1 MSYTYEII
9 EALYDK
15 YSIENREELAELANI
30 LFDLY
35 CATECSDFNN
45 EFVKLC
51 YNHNLNWENDNVPYN
66 RGSLYE

>member
-15 YSIENREELAELANI
+15 YSIEDRVELVELANI

-35 CATECSDFNN
+35 DATECVDFKN
-45 EFVKLC
+45 EFIKLC
-51 YNHNLNWENDNVPYN
+51 HNHNLNFNDIYGGFIV
-66 RGSLYE
+66 